1 MADLTTAHT
10 QNIIADFDIPSLVE
24 KISQHGV
31 IIFGAG
37 LIGQATLTAL
47 QQLNISKIQLF
58 DNDQQ
63 KHMTQ
68 MQGIPVQPPEQL
80 QELSS
85 QAPVLVATVYIT
97 AVMKQLQ
104 TMGFSEFYACTPFLN
119 LAKTLP
125 SWPASL
131 SAVGQRSIDLYSF
144 TIKSMTDS
152 AGIYIKSLD
161 VVLTEQCTLKC
172 YDCANLMQYYT
183 KPRKCSHETILKATD
198 RFLSSINHLFEFRL
212 LGGEPFIDKAM
223 HDILSPLAQQEKVS
237 CIIVYTNGTIIPNTA
252 ILESLTNKKVQVQ
265 VTDYGSL
272 SRQLNPLLKLFDQY
286 KINYTIV
293 KFEKWQDCGGIELR
307 TRTEQE
313 LERLYANCCAADT
326 YTLLHGTLY
335 PCPFSAH
342 AINLE
347 AIPSTREEQ
356 VSLDDDVVPVDI
368 LREQIRAFSQP
379 RRHLRACMYCGGRDF
394 GQATIPAAI
403 QAPQPRPY
411 KKEGAS
417 HAS

>member
-1 MADLTTAHT
+1 MDDLMTVHT

-24 KISQHGV
+24 KISRHGV

-37 LIGQATLTAL
+37 LVGKATLHAL
-47 QQLNISKIQLF
+47 QQLNIAGIYLF

-63 KHMTQ
+63 KQMTEL
-68 MQGIPVQPPEQL
+68 QGVPILPPEQL
-80 QELSS
+80 PRFSS
-85 QAPVLVATVYIT
+85 QTPVLVATVYIT
-97 AVMKQLQ
+97 PVIKQLQ
-104 TMGFSEFYACTPFLN
+104 TMGFSDFYACTPFLN
-119 LAKTLP
+119 IVKTFP
-125 SWPASL
+125 TWPASL
-131 SAVGQRSIDLYSF
+131 SHVEQRSIDLYSF
-144 TIKSMTDS
+144 TIRSMTDS

-183 KPRKCSHETILKATD
+183 KPRKCSHATILKAVD

-223 HDILSPLAQQEKVS
+223 HEILNPLAQHEKVS
-237 CIIVYTNGTIIPNTA
+237 CIIVYTNGTIIPNTS
-252 ILESLTNKKVQVQ
+252 ILEALTNKKVHVQ

-286 KINYTIV
+286 KINYTVI

-307 TRTEQE
+307 TRTEKE
-313 LERLYANCCAADT
+313 LERLYVNCCTADT

-335 PCPFSAH
+335 PCPFSSH

-356 VSLDDDVVPVDI
+356 VTLDDDRVPADL

-379 RRHLRACMYCGGRDF
+379 RRHLQACRYCGGRDF

-403 QAPQPRPY
+403 QAAQPRPY
-411 KKEGAS
+411 KKEGAN